1 MTENDNDD
9 RPTIDMTRDDEYMT
23 DLSDLKQKLTPR
35 GQEILESTIEE
46 RGEEWV
52 AEHES
57 LVLAQAKKVGMVE

>member
-1 MTENDNDD
+1 
-9 RPTIDMTRDDEYMT
+9 MT

-57 LVLAQAKKVGMVE
+57 LVLAQARKVGMTE